1 MDKQLHD
8 VTPGQQSRAFAAWY
22 GVQVG
27 LCWTA
32 SFGLFMWG
40 LQQPFASNFSL
51 LVGLASVPLAVWLL
65 RGFRRDI
72 APLSLRRAWHMA
84 WLLFLCAAMIT
95 TAAQYIYFAYLDG
108 GLLARAYSE
117 LLTSPEYR
125 PLLQQMLPGQ
135 DIDALATDMTAML
148 AQTTPSQLTMQLA
161 FMNVLLATILAI
173 PTALFSFKSEK

>member
-1 MDKQLHD
+1 MVRGSSGPVLDRQLRPFHVGIAAALRKQL
-8 VTPGQQSRAFAAWY
+8 
-22 GVQVG
+22 
-27 LCWTA
+27 LA
-32 SFGLFMWG
+32 SC
-40 LQQPFASNFSL
+40 
-51 LVGLASVPLAVWLL
+51 GLASVPLAVWLL

-72 APLSLRRAWHMA
+72 ALLSLRRAWHMA

-135 DIDALATDMTAML
+135 DIDALATDMTDML